1 MNIPLMKEIFA
12 FNANHGKF
20 KELFYGKYYIT
31 RNLQKTVKV
40 LKGNWILF
48 REENDRKRLNNELYI
63 KQNK

>member
-40 LKGNWILF
+40 LKGN
-48 REENDRKRLNNELYI
+48 
-63 KQNK
+63 